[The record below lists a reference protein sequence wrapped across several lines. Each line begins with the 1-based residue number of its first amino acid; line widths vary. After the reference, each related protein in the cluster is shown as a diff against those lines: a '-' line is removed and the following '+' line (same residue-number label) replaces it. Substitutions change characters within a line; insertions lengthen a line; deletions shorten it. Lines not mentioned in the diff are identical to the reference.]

1 MMSNVS
7 HSKYSDYQADRSK
20 YPEMQNG
27 KPVIDLES
35 HKYTKLWQGP
45 QHPGV
50 TGNMAVEL
58 IVNGDEII
66 SAKTHVGYLHRAFEK
81 LMERRKYIQ
90 CFPLVCR
97 ICVPEP
103 DTNEYCVSAAME
115 DLAGVEVP
123 ERAQWLRTLNLEMSR
138 IGSYLMW
145 LGGQAGSLGMGAIGQ
160 WTIGMR
166 DFWLD
171 LFEEM
176 TGGRVYHMYMIP
188 GGVRKTLPEGFRD
201 RARELIVTTRKLLYD
216 VESTFLS
223 NAIIKS
229 RLQGLGIIS
238 PEMVDQY
245 GIVGPN
251 ARASSMERDIRINN
265 PYVKYGELDVKMLT
279 STVGDAYARA
289 DLRYRD
295 LHQSLDLVTEILN
308 RIPEDGPIQAEMPNL
323 INWRIPAGQTYVKAE
338 STRGEH
344 GFYMVSDGSDKPR
357 RVFARGASYTHAIS
371 VLEELAVNISIS
383 DLAGLMVSLHTCPP
397 EIER

>member
-1 MMSNVS
+1 MSNQS
-7 HSKYSDYQADRSK
+7 RSKYRGYEADRSK
-20 YPEMQNG
+20 YPEMENG

-35 HKYTKLWQGP
+35 HKFTKIWQGP

-50 TGNMAVEL
+50 TGNMSVEL
-58 IVNGDEII
+58 IINGDEIVW
-66 SAKTHVGYLHRAFEK
+66 AKTHVGYLHRAFEK

-115 DLAGVEVP
+115 DLAGITVP
-123 ERAQWLRTLNLEMSR
+123 EKALWLRTLNLEMSR

-145 LGGQAGSLGMGAIGQ
+145 IGGQAGSLGMGAIGQ
-160 WTIGMR
+160 WTVGMR

-188 GGVRKTLPEGFRD
+188 GGVRKDLPDGFKDQARD
-201 RARELIVTTRKLLYD
+201 LIVRTRKLLGD
-216 VESTFLS
+216 VENTFLS
-223 NAIIKS
+223 NAIVKS
-229 RLQGLGIIS
+229 RLQGLGTIT
-238 PEMVDQY
+238 PEMVDEF

-251 ARASSMERDIRINN
+251 ARATGRECDIRINN
-265 PYVKYGELDVKMLT
+265 PYVKYSELDVKMIT

-289 DLRYRD
+289 ELRYQD
-295 LHQSLDLVTEILN
+295 MHQSLDLISEILD
-308 RIPEDGPIQAEMPNL
+308 RIPEEGAIQAKMPNL
-323 INWRIPAGQTYVKAE
+323 VNWKIPPGQTYVKAE

-344 GFYMVSDGSDKPR
+344 GFYMVSDGTGKPR

-371 VLEELAVNISIS
+371 VLEELAVNISLS
-383 DLAGLMVSLHTCPP
+383 DLAALMVSLHTCPP

>member
-1 MMSNVS
+1 MMSNL
-7 HSKYSDYQADRSK
+7 SKNKYNGYDADRSK
-20 YPEMQNG
+20 YPEMENG
-27 KPVIDLES
+27 KSVIDLDS
-35 HKYTKLWQGP
+35 HKFTKIWQGP

-50 TGNMAVEL
+50 TGNMSVEL
-58 IVNGDEII
+58 IINGDEIVW
-66 SAKTHVGYLHRAFEK
+66 AKTHVGYLHRAFEK

-115 DLAGVEVP
+115 DLAGIIVP
-123 ERAQWLRTLNLEMSR
+123 EKAQWLRTLNLEMSR

-145 LGGQAGSLGMGAIGQ
+145 IGGQAGSLGMGAIGQ
-160 WTIGMR
+160 WTVAMR

-188 GGVRKTLPEGFRD
+188 GGVRKDLPEGFRD
-201 RARELIVTTRKLLYD
+201 QARDLIVRTRKLLGD
-216 VESTFLS
+216 VENAFLS
-223 NAIIKS
+223 NAIVKS
-229 RLQGLGIIS
+229 RLQGLGIIT
-238 PEMVDQY
+238 PEMVDEY

-251 ARASSMERDIRINN
+251 ARATGREYDIRINN
-265 PYVKYGELDVKMLT
+265 PYVKYDELDVKMIT

-289 DLRYRD
+289 ELRYND
-295 LHQSLDLVTEILN
+295 LHQSLDLVSEILD
-308 RIPEDGPIQAEMPNL
+308 RIPEEGALQAKMPNL
-323 INWRIPAGQTYVKAE
+323 VNWKIPAGQTYVKAE

-344 GFYMVSDGSDKPR
+344 GFYMVSDGTGKPR

>member
-1 MMSNVS
+1 
-7 HSKYSDYQADRSK
+7 
-20 YPEMQNG
+20 
-27 KPVIDLES
+27 
-35 HKYTKLWQGP
+35 
-45 QHPGV
+45 
-50 TGNMAVEL
+50 
-58 IVNGDEII
+58 
-66 SAKTHVGYLHRAFEK
+66 
-81 LMERRKYIQ
+81 
-90 CFPLVCR
+90 
-97 ICVPEP
+97 
-103 DTNEYCVSAAME
+103 
-115 DLAGVEVP
+115 
-123 ERAQWLRTLNLEMSR
+123 
-138 IGSYLMW
+138 
-145 LGGQAGSLGMGAIGQ
+145 MGAIGQ

-216 VESTFLS
+216 VENTFLS

-229 RLQGLGIIS
+229 RLQGLGVIS
-238 PEMVDQY
+238 PEMVDEY

-251 ARASSMERDIRINN
+251 ARASGMEHDIRINN